1 MLKFLT
7 PCFAILITVLCVY
20 FLIRYSPKSNIK
32 KIKCESSFFRITIIF
47 NAKQKT
53 KKR

>member
-20 FLIRYSPKSNIK
+20 FLISPKPNIK

-47 NAKQKT
+47 NAKHKT